1 MTVGFTK
8 VSESRKLYET
18 GNSPDSEIGCFMNVP
33 LSFAKVAKTDWIRWL
48 TILCGVVFGVATLG
62 AAVVDY
68 LNDPIPDS
76 LREFAQDIMLSLA
89 SVWFIC
95 NVVRFFDTRRLLW
108 VRLIGLSFIFYELVF
123 MIASLCIPFDTCT
136 GNACTVEYADRVYGV
151 GMAVMGC
158 TALLS
163 LLRVRL
169 LIETFRSVINWL
181 MSLRFSLNITRIVK
195 VSMNILLHPIRS
207 VRRDPIRWSA
217 IVGGTIFLEN
227 FSPWFFPSFLILSIA
242 LTCLI
247 RYADTMRGNRRLR
260 LAALVFSALSVC
272 AWYWIMIP
280 FDSSL
285 IAWTAPSLVLLL
297 GSAILAMF
305 RDLDKDEQQ
314 DHISPETEPDV
325 DADDGRC
332 RDEIV
337 GAEV

>member
-1 MTVGFTK
+1 
-8 VSESRKLYET
+8 
-18 GNSPDSEIGCFMNVP
+18 MNVP
-33 LSFAKVAKTDWIRWL
+33 ISFAKVAKTDWIRWV
-48 TILCGVVFGVATLG
+48 TILCGVTFGVAILG
-62 AAVVDY
+62 ATVVDY

-89 SVWFIC
+89 SVWFVC
-95 NVVRFFDTRRLLW
+95 NLVRFFDTRRLLW
-108 VRLIGLSFIFYELVF
+108 VRLIGLLFTSYVLIYVVASIYISFDF
-123 MIASLCIPFDTCT
+123 CQ
-136 GNACTVEYADRVYGV
+136 GNACPVEYTDHHVFGIGAV
-151 GMAVMGC
+151 VMGC

-181 MSLRFSLNITRIVK
+181 GSLHSRLSVVWIV
-195 VSMNILLHPIRS
+195 VVLVNILLHPIRS
-207 VRRDPIRWSA
+207 VYRDPIRWSA
-217 IVGGTIFLEN
+217 IVGGAIFLLN
-227 FSPWFFPSFLILSIA
+227 LAPWFFPSFLILSIA

-272 AWYWIMIP
+272 GWYWIMIP

-285 IAWTAPSLVLLL
+285 IAWSAPSLVLLL

-305 RDLDKDEQQ
+305 RDLDKDEWQ

-332 RDEIV
+332 RDEVV
-337 GAEV
+337 GTEV

>member
-1 MTVGFTK
+1 M
-8 VSESRKLYET
+8 
-18 GNSPDSEIGCFMNVP
+18 DVP
-33 LSFAKVAKTDWIRWL
+33 ISFAKVAKTDWIRWL

-62 AAVVDY
+62 ATVVDY
-68 LNDPIPDS
+68 LNGQIPGP
-76 LREFAQDIMLSLA
+76 LQEVAQDIILSLA
-89 SVWFIC
+89 SVWFVC

-108 VRLIGLSFIFYELVF
+108 VRLIGLSFTFYELIFV
-123 MIASLCIPFDTCT
+123 IASLYIPFDTCT

-169 LIETFRSVINWL
+169 LIETFRSVIKWL

-227 FSPWFFPSFLILSIA
+227 FSPWFFPSFLILSVA
-242 LTCLI
+242 LTCLV

-272 AWYWIMIP
+272 GWYWIIIP
-280 FDSSL
+280 FDPSV

-305 RDLDKDEQQ
+305 RDLDKDEEQGC
-314 DHISPETEPDV
+314 ISSETKPDT
-325 DADDGRC
+325 DAYGHRH

-337 GAEV
+337 GTEV